1 MYPLSSDLRPL
12 VLCEHRIEALTNEAM
27 HCDPVLGG
35 QDFELLPNIG
45 LDVNGD
51 RNRSTPTGRAA
62 GLRFRRHSCAES
74 GFLNRSGNG
83 RKVRFRHFLT
93 LPATVLAVRA
103 LPPTTERRVAP
114 PQPLVRGADT
124 R

>member
-51 RNRSTPTGRAA
+51 EPFHSDWASGRPSVQEA
-62 GLRFRRHSCAES
+62 F
-74 GFLNRSGNG
+74 
-83 RKVRFRHFLT
+83 VR
-93 LPATVLAVRA
+93 
-103 LPPTTERRVAP
+103 
-114 PQPLVRGADT
+114 
-124 R
+124 